1 MKQYLL
7 FLLFFVACVN
17 PEEQKEESSKQD
29 KGVAI
34 KNHFAEGFEIIKYP
48 DYKVIRIY
56 DLNKENALIQEF
68 QINGNDRN
76 NELRSINNP
85 QTIACNSTTH
95 TSYLAKLGLV
105 DKLIGVSWPELI
117 MNEDVREAID
127 SGKVKSIGAKGE
139 INMEIVLEMNP
150 DLLMVYP
157 YESLSYD
164 RFEDVGLN
172 LIYNT
177 EYQERHPLAKAEW
190 IKFYGTLFGE
200 EMKAIEIYNKIEK
213 EYMLYKQTADIFM
226 DKPSVFTGSFLNGQ
240 WFAPASN
247 SSTVQSLKDA
257 GAEYVFEELGQ
268 NGNVQ
273 LDFEVMY
280 ESCKD
285 ADFYGTL
292 TSDILD
298 LKDIENQE
306 ARLSELK
313 SIQEGSVFYCNS
325 AESDYFGDALLEPHE
340 ILADLISIFH
350 PEVKRGRF
358 KYFKPVDYQE

>member
-1 MKQYLL
+1 
-7 FLLFFVACVN
+7 
-17 PEEQKEESSKQD
+17 
-29 KGVAI
+29 
-34 KNHFAEGFEIIKYP
+34 
-48 DYKVIRIY
+48 
-56 DLNKENALIQEF
+56 
-68 QINGNDRN
+68 
-76 NELRSINNP
+76 
-85 QTIACNSTTH
+85 
-95 TSYLAKLGLV
+95 
-105 DKLIGVSWPELI
+105 
-117 MNEDVREAID
+117 MNEKVRNAID
-127 SGKVKSIGAKGE
+127 SGEIGSIGAQGE
-139 INMEIVLEMNP
+139 LNLEVVLNMNP

-164 RFEDVGLN
+164 RFDDAGLN

-190 IKFYGTLFGE
+190 IKFYGALFGE
-200 EMKAIEIYNKIEK
+200 ELKAIEIYNQIER
-213 EYMLYKQTADIFM
+213 EYMLYKQTADIFL
-226 DKPSVFTGSFLNGQ
+226 DKPTVFTGSFLNGQ

-273 LDFEVMY
+273 LAFEVMY
-280 ESCKD
+280 ESCKN

-298 LKDIENQE
+298 LKEIENQE
-306 ARLSELK
+306 TRLSELK
-313 SIQEGSVFYCNS
+313 SVREKNVFYCNS

-350 PEVKRGRF
+350 PEVKREKF
-358 KYFKPVDYQE
+358 KYFQPIH